1 MDVNSKGASKSIKS
15 QLEINTG
22 TNLLSTLL
30 MLSSQADSL
39 LANATSAPASA
50 PAPADDGASTA
61 APRFVVTN
69 DKNAT
74 DLEQD
79 ILQLT
84 GAKEDDLVA
93 EADAEE
99 KQSVAEIKTTHILT
113 VMFDDFFTSDEID
126 NGLTDQ
132 RIDEFVNR
140 AANLSIGL
148 TADEISKHAKLLRR
162 LLNEYNTILRTSK
175 DDQVYEYSSVK
186 QMIIYVLQSFVSQR
200 NQLKHEILSVEQQ
213 VKAFAALLNL
223 LKEDRTKLIVA
234 IHKLSLEKDK
244 EQQKLKL
251 EALLADITLAIAAD
265 AHASALLKVERA
277 HLDLLATSNID
288 EETIKSEFHAHLS
301 DRTAYCGYLRQ
312 QKAEK
317 PGLAPEFYPV
327 FDCFCDVDRPFS
339 QCSAQLQLVTND
351 IMHDLPN
358 YNEDIKALIEDEG
371 NPEFAQMRDELT
383 KRMQAYVEQYEQ
395 ADADI
400 PREAVIHETF
410 QTPEQRL
417 TKQDLKNSH
426 SRSNG
431 SLAESS
437 SALRKTQLD
446 VDTGM

>member
-1 MDVNSKGASKSIKS
+1 MRFLFGLLLTVLALTVSAPVKVDSVTHRLRGSAKISGATLQQQLIQDPEAGAGAAPQPSLSSSSSSSSSSGATANEDVSADSYLESQSFSTSFLQSKKRHPAYGYRLLESRAGSLYRESIEVRASQAAELIEMDVNSKGASKSIKS

-175 DDQVYEYSSVK
+175 DD
-186 QMIIYVLQSFVSQR
+186 
-200 NQLKHEILSVEQQ
+200 
-213 VKAFAALLNL
+213 
-223 LKEDRTKLIVA
+223 
-234 IHKLSLEKDK
+234 
-244 EQQKLKL
+244 
-251 EALLADITLAIAAD
+251 
-265 AHASALLKVERA
+265 
-277 HLDLLATSNID
+277 
-288 EETIKSEFHAHLS
+288 
-301 DRTAYCGYLRQ
+301 
-312 QKAEK
+312 
-317 PGLAPEFYPV
+317 
-327 FDCFCDVDRPFS
+327 
-339 QCSAQLQLVTND
+339 
-351 IMHDLPN
+351 
-358 YNEDIKALIEDEG
+358 
-371 NPEFAQMRDELT
+371 
-383 KRMQAYVEQYEQ
+383 
-395 ADADI
+395 
-400 PREAVIHETF
+400 
-410 QTPEQRL
+410 
-417 TKQDLKNSH
+417 
-426 SRSNG
+426 
-431 SLAESS
+431 
-437 SALRKTQLD
+437 
-446 VDTGM
+446 